1 MRSLLETFPEAVVAH
16 FDGRAEPAEPRLV
29 AELVEVREGRAVI
42 DERHRDKQPDWTYD
56 AEDSG
61 QSPADRLDEKR
72 AREAAE
78 RQRREHRD
86 SRMPK
91 ADLRAGPA
99 AARGG
104 RRGVRLPAARRHLG
118 VEQRRAS

>member
-1 MRSLLETFPEAVVAH
+1 VRTVTDEARCFLASQQEAVVRSLLETFPEAVVAH

-72 AREAAE
+72 A
-78 RQRREHRD
+78 
-86 SRMPK
+86 
-91 ADLRAGPA
+91 
-99 AARGG
+99 
-104 RRGVRLPAARRHLG
+104 
-118 VEQRRAS
+118 